1 MQIRGVAHPPPPRNG
16 RRVDPSDLT
25 RAEIATTDIGGRP
38 LLYEHEH
45 GTRVGT
51 CLASWE
57 GRNGELRIAAKVDDP
72 KTQQQIRSG
81 QLRGLSLGTDMVQ
94 TGEGDVVFKR
104 QAELSVCEEGRRPHT
119 WIDTVDNRV
128 VQVAACASNRRPG
141 VCVCVCARPRAP
153 VRAHNPLHPAIGQAR
168 ASGSR

>member
-1 MQIRGVAHPPPPRNG
+1 MEIRGVAHPPPPRNG
-16 RRVDPSDLT
+16 RRADPSDLN
-25 RAEIATTDIGGRP
+25 RAEIATTDIGGKP

-57 GRNGELRIAAKVDDP
+57 GRHGELRIAAKVDDP
-72 KTQQQIRSG
+72 KTQQEIRSG

-94 TGEGDVVFKR
+94 TSEGDVVFKR

-141 VCVCVCARPRAP
+141 VCAP
-153 VRAHNPLHPAIGQAR
+153 AFAR
-168 ASGSR
+168 ART

>member
-1 MQIRGVAHPPPPRNG
+1 MEIRGVAHPPPPKNG
-16 RRVDPSDLT
+16 RRADPSDLS

-57 GRNGELRIAAKVDDP
+57 GRNGERRIAAKVDDP
-72 KTQQQIRSG
+72 ATQRQIRSG
-81 QLRGLSLGTDMVQ
+81 QLRGLSLGTDLVQ

-119 WIDTVDNRV
+119 WIDTVDSKI
-128 VQVAACASNRRPG
+128 VQVSACASNRRPG
-141 VCVCVCARPRAP
+141 TRPRAP
-153 VRAHNPLHPAIGQAR
+153 RTRGHITRPAASTEQTGHSAR
-168 ASGSR
+168 